1 MLNVL
6 ASNDYAIVG
15 ASDSYQSFEY
25 DIDKLNKELKQQGY
39 ICIPISE
46 YEKLKEDLEEA
57 QNEVQ
62 HLYEEMAGEDL

>member
-6 ASNDYAIVG
+6 ASSDYAVVG

-39 ICIPISE
+39 VCIPISE
-46 YEKLKEDLEEA
+46 YEKLKKDLEEA
-57 QNEVQ
+57 NQEIT
-62 HLYEEMAGEDL
+62 HLYEDMAGEDL

>member
-6 ASNDYAIVG
+6 TSNDYAVVG

-39 ICIPISE
+39 ICISISE
-46 YEKLKEDLEEA
+46 YEKLKKDLEKANQEIT
-57 QNEVQ
+57 
-62 HLYEEMAGEDL
+62 HLYEDMAGEDL